1 MEVLLFALFF
11 IVSLIFFISGKDD
24 FGRKEK
30 KLIDE
35 EKEKEKE
42 EVINEVGLEQENKDK
57 KEVELEST

>member
-11 IVSLIFFISGKDD
+11 IVSLIFFVSGKDD

-30 KLIDE
+30 RLIIKNI
-35 EKEKEKE
+35 EKKEVKKE
-42 EVINEVGLEQENKDK
+42 MGLEQKDEVR

>member
-11 IVSLIFFISGKDD
+11 IVSLIFFIAGKDD

-30 KLIDE
+30 KLIIKNI
-35 EKEKEKE
+35 EKEDVKSEVKLTEKE
-42 EVINEVGLEQENKDK
+42 EVK

>member
-11 IVSLIFFISGKDD
+11 IVSLIFFITGKDD

-30 KLIDE
+30 KLITKNI
-35 EKEKEKE
+35 EKEDFKNEVKLTEKE
-42 EVINEVGLEQENKDK
+42 EVK

>member
-30 KLIDE
+30 RLIIKDI
-35 EKEKEKE
+35 EKEDFK
-42 EVINEVGLEQENKDK
+42 NEVGLEKNEEVKKD
-57 KEVELEST
+57 VELEST

>member
-11 IVSLIFFISGKDD
+11 IVALIFFIAGKDD

-30 KLIDE
+30 KIIVNNI
-35 EKEKEKE
+35 EKEDVKNEVKVSEKE
-42 EVINEVGLEQENKDK
+42 EVK

>member
-11 IVSLIFFISGKDD
+11 IVSLIFFIAGKDD

-30 KLIDE
+30 KSII
-35 EKEKEKE
+35 KVKEKE
-42 EVINEVGLEQENKDK
+42 EVKNEVEIGQQEIAE

>member
-11 IVSLIFFISGKDD
+11 IVSLIFFIAGKDD

-30 KLIDE
+30 ILIIKDI
-35 EKEKEKE
+35 EKEDVKSEVKLTEKE
-42 EVINEVGLEQENKDK
+42 EVK

>member
-11 IVSLIFFISGKDD
+11 IASLIFFIAGKDD

-30 KLIDE
+30 NFLSTGNKQE
-35 EKEKEKE
+35 EE
-42 EVINEVGLEQENKDK
+42 K

>member
-11 IVSLIFFISGKDD
+11 IVSLIFFIAGKDD

-30 KLIDE
+30 ILIIKD
-35 EKEKEKE
+35 KEKEVKNEMELKQKE
-42 EVINEVGLEQENKDK
+42 EVK